1 MIFVGGFLKKRT
13 HNCGEL
19 RSSHIDKQ
27 VTLMGWVNSY
37 RNHGGLIFINLRD
50 RYGVTQVVFDP
61 SNAQASELA
70 STVRHEYVV
79 SVSGGVRNRP
89 EGLGNSKMPTGDIE
103 VVCNDIEILSKSNP
117 LPFQL
122 DEHSEANTPLKL
134 KYRYLD
140 LRRPVMQQILMTRH
154 KVAQLV
160 RNYLSDK
167 GYLEIETPILM
178 KTTPEGARDFLVPSR
193 LEPGY
198 FYALPQSP
206 QTMKQILMISGFDK
220 YFQLCR
226 CFRDEDLR
234 ADRQPEFTQ
243 IDIETSFMPV
253 EELFQNMQDMVSLLW
268 KEVLGLEIPEFKN
281 NVPVMSYDY
290 AMEHYGCDK
299 PDLRFEMKLKDLSSV
314 FANSEFK
321 IFKDAV
327 AKGGIVK
334 AICVKGG
341 EKLSRK
347 ELDSLVDVV
356 SPFGFPG
363 VAWCKIQAD
372 GAWQGSITKTLSDIE
387 KENIKNILEMQQG
400 DLALILGG
408 KKKSVNSAMS
418 DLRLFIGSKMGMIDK
433 NSYAFTWVVD
443 FPLLDYNDDDGR
455 FYAMHHPFTSP
466 RDEDIDAFV
475 KGEKEDLKK
484 IRAKAYDLVC
494 NGMELGGGSQ
504 RIHRNDVQKA
514 MFSALSIG
522 EKEAQ
527 EKFGFLLEALTYGTP
542 PHGGVAFGLDRI
554 IMILTGSASIRDVI
568 AFPKTQKA
576 TDMMLGSP
584 SPANPEQLKELGIL
598 FTDKKEN

>member
-1 MIFVGGFLKKRT
+1 MKKRT

-19 RSSHIDKQ
+19 KTANLNDK
-27 VTLMGWVNSY
+27 VTLMGWVNSA
-37 RNHGGLIFINLRD
+37 RDHGGLIFINLRD

-61 SNAQASELA
+61 SNGKASQTA
-70 STVRHEYVV
+70 SSVKNEYVLM
-79 SVSGGVRNRP
+79 VSGVVRKRP
-89 EGLGNSKMPTGDIE
+89 DGLANPKMPTGEIE
-103 VVCNDIEILSKSNP
+103 IVCDDIEILSKANP

-122 DEHSEANTPLKL
+122 DEHSEANTALRL

-140 LRRPVMQQILMTRH
+140 LRRPAMQQILITRH

-160 RNYLSDK
+160 RNYLSYL

-253 EELFQNMQDMVSLLW
+253 EDLFRDMQNMMSLLW
-268 KEVLGLEIPEFKN
+268 KEILGIDIPEFKN
-281 NVPVMSYDY
+281 NTPVMSYDH

-299 PDLRFEMKLKDLSSV
+299 PDLRFDMKLKDLSSV
-314 FANSEFK
+314 FASSEFK
-321 IFKDAV
+321 IFKEAV
-327 AKGGIVK
+327 ANGGIVK

-363 VAWCKIQAD
+363 VAWCKIQPD
-372 GAWQGSITKTLSDIE
+372 GAWQGSIAKMLSDVEKDNIKKTLGME
-387 KENIKNILEMQQG
+387 QG

-408 KKKSVNSAMS
+408 KKKAVNNAMS
-418 DLRLFIGSKMGMIDK
+418 DLRIFMGNKMGLIDK
-433 NSYAFTWVVD
+433 SKYTFTWVVD
-443 FPLLDYNDDDGR
+443 FPLLDYNEEDGR

-466 RDEDIDAFV
+466 RDEDIDAFIQGN
-475 KGEKEDLKK
+475 KDDLKK

-504 RIHRNDVQKA
+504 RIHREEVQKA
-514 MFSALSIG
+514 MFNALSIG

-527 EKFGFLLEALTYGTP
+527 NKFGFLLEALTYGTP

-554 IMILTGSASIRDVI
+554 IMILTGASSIRDVM

-584 SPANPEQLKELGIL
+584 SLANPDQLKELGL
-598 FTDKKEN
+598 VVSVRK

>member
-1 MIFVGGFLKKRT
+1 MKKRT

-19 RSSHIDKQ
+19 KASDLEKH
-27 VTLMGWVNSY
+27 VVLMGWVNSA
-37 RNHGGLIFINLRD
+37 RDHGGLIFINLRD

-61 SNAQASELA
+61 SNSKASQIA
-70 STVRHEYVV
+70 STVKNEYVL
-79 SVSGGVRNRP
+79 SISGVVRKRP
-89 EGLGNSKMPTGDIE
+89 EGLANPKMPTGEIE
-103 VVCNDIEILSKSNP
+103 IVCDDIEILSKANP

-122 DEHSEANTPLKL
+122 DEHSEANTPIRL

-140 LRRPVMQQILMTRH
+140 LRRPVMQQVLMTRH

-160 RNYLSDK
+160 RNYLSYL

-206 QTMKQILMISGFDK
+206 QTIKQILMISGFDK

-243 IDIETSFMPV
+243 IDIETSFMPI
-253 EELFQNMQDMVSLLW
+253 EDLFRDMQNMMSLLW
-268 KEVLGLEIPEFKN
+268 KEILGIDIPEFKN
-281 NVPVMSYDY
+281 NIPIMSYDH
-290 AMEHYGCDK
+290 AMAHYGCDK
-299 PDLRFEMKLKDLSSV
+299 PDLRFDMKLKDLSSV

-321 IFKDAV
+321 IFKEAV

-334 AICVKGG
+334 AICVKGAG
-341 EKLSRK
+341 LLSRK

-372 GAWQGSITKTLSDIE
+372 GAWQGSITKTLSDSE
-387 KENIKNILEMQQG
+387 KENIKKTLGMEQG
-400 DLALILGG
+400 DLTLILGG
-408 KKKSVNSAMS
+408 KNKAVNSAMS
-418 DLRLFIGSKMGMIDK
+418 DLRLFMGNKMGLIDK
-433 NSYAFTWVVD
+433 NKYAFTWITD
-443 FPLLDYNDDDGR
+443 FPLLDYNEEDGR

-466 RDEDIDAFV
+466 RDEDVNAFIRGN
-475 KGEKEDLKK
+475 KDDLKK

-504 RIHRNDVQKA
+504 RIHREDVQKA
-514 MFSALSIG
+514 MFKALSIG
-522 EKEAQ
+522 DKEAQ

-554 IMILTGSASIRDVI
+554 IMILTGASSIRDVI

-584 SPANPEQLKELGIL
+584 SPANSEQLKELGI
-598 FTDKKEN
+598 TISAKK

>member
-1 MIFVGGFLKKRT
+1 MIFVGGSLKKRT

-19 RSSHIDKQ
+19 RASHLDKQ

-61 SNAQASELA
+61 SNAKASELA
-70 STVRHEYVV
+70 SAVRNEYVI
-79 SVSGGVRNRP
+79 SISGTVRNRP
-89 EGLGNSKMPTGDIE
+89 DGLGNPKMPTGDIE
-103 VVCNDIEILSKSNP
+103 VVCNDIEILSKASP

-122 DEHSEANTPLKL
+122 DEHSEANTPLRL

-220 YFQLCR
+220 YFQLSR

-243 IDIETSFMPV
+243 IDIETSFMCLD
-253 EELFQNMQDMVSLLW
+253 ELFQDMQDMISLLW
-268 KEVLGLEIPEFKN
+268 KGILGIDIPEFKN
-281 NVPVMSYDY
+281 NVPVMSYDD
-290 AMEHYGCDK
+290 AMENYGCDK

-321 IFKDAV
+321 IFKEAV
-327 AKGGIVK
+327 AKGGIVR

-363 VAWCKIQAD
+363 VAWCKIQPD
-372 GAWQGSITKTLSDIE
+372 GTWQGSITKTLSDAE
-387 KENIKNILEMQQG
+387 KENIKNTLKMEQG

-408 KKKSVNSAMS
+408 KNKAVNSAMS
-418 DLRLFIGSKMGMIDK
+418 DLRIFMGNKMGLIDK
-433 NSYAFTWVVD
+433 NKYVFTWVVD
-443 FPLLDYNDDDGR
+443 FPLLDYNEEDGR

-466 RDEDIDAFV
+466 REEDLEAFI
-475 KGEKEDLKK
+475 KGNKDDLKK

-527 EKFGFLLEALTYGTP
+527 DKFGFLLEALTYGTP

-554 IMILTGSASIRDVI
+554 IMILTGSSSIRDVI

-576 TDMMLGSP
+576 TDMMSGSP
-584 SPANPEQLKELGIL
+584 SPANPEQLKELGINVSE
-598 FTDKKEN
+598 KK

>member
-1 MIFVGGFLKKRT
+1 MKKRT

-19 RSSHIDKQ
+19 KTANLNDK
-27 VTLMGWVNSY
+27 VTLMGWVNSA
-37 RNHGGLIFINLRD
+37 RDHGGLIFINLRD

-61 SNAQASELA
+61 SNGKASQTA
-70 STVRHEYVV
+70 SSVKNEYVLM
-79 SVSGGVRNRP
+79 VSGVVRKRP
-89 EGLGNSKMPTGDIE
+89 DGLANPKMPTGEIE
-103 VVCNDIEILSKSNP
+103 IVCDDIEILSKANP

-122 DEHSEANTPLKL
+122 DEHSEANTALRL

-140 LRRPVMQQILMTRH
+140 LRRPAMQQILITRH

-160 RNYLSDK
+160 RNYLSYL

-226 CFRDEDLR
+226 YFRDEDLR

-253 EELFQNMQDMVSLLW
+253 EDLFRDMQNMMSLLW
-268 KEVLGLEIPEFKN
+268 KEILGIDIPEFKN
-281 NVPVMSYDY
+281 NTPVMSYDH

-299 PDLRFEMKLKDLSSV
+299 PDLRFDMKLKDLSSV
-314 FANSEFK
+314 FASSEFK
-321 IFKDAV
+321 IFKEAV
-327 AKGGIVK
+327 ANGGIVK

-363 VAWCKIQAD
+363 VAWCKIQPD
-372 GAWQGSITKTLSDIE
+372 GAWQGSIAKMLSDVEKDNIKKTLGME
-387 KENIKNILEMQQG
+387 QG

-408 KKKSVNSAMS
+408 KKKAVNNAMS
-418 DLRLFIGSKMGMIDK
+418 DLRIFMGNKMGLIDK
-433 NSYAFTWVVD
+433 SKYTFTWVVD
-443 FPLLDYNDDDGR
+443 FPLLDYNEEDGR

-466 RDEDIDAFV
+466 RDEDIDAFIQGN
-475 KGEKEDLKK
+475 KDDLKK

-504 RIHRNDVQKA
+504 RIHREEVQKA
-514 MFSALSIG
+514 MFNALSIG

-527 EKFGFLLEALTYGTP
+527 NKFGFLLEALTYGTP

-554 IMILTGSASIRDVI
+554 IMILTGASSIRDVM

-584 SPANPEQLKELGIL
+584 SLANPDQLKELGL
-598 FTDKKEN
+598 VVSVRK

>member
-1 MIFVGGFLKKRT
+1 MKKRT

-19 RSSHIDKQ
+19 KASDLDKK
-27 VTLMGWVNSY
+27 VILMGWVNSA
-37 RNHGGLIFINLRD
+37 RDHGGLIFINLRD

-61 SNAQASELA
+61 SNSKASQIA
-70 STVRHEYVV
+70 SSVKNEYVL
-79 SVSGGVRNRP
+79 SISGVVRKRP
-89 EGLGNSKMPTGDIE
+89 DGLANPKMPTGEIEIVCDDIE
-103 VVCNDIEILSKSNP
+103 VLSKANP

-122 DEHSEANTPLKL
+122 DEHSEANTPLRL

-140 LRRPVMQQILMTRH
+140 LRRPVMQQVLMTRH
-154 KVAQLV
+154 KVAQFV
-160 RNYLSDK
+160 RNYLSYL

-253 EELFQNMQDMVSLLW
+253 DDLFRDMQNMMSLLW
-268 KEVLGLEIPEFKN
+268 KEILDLDIPEFKN
-281 NVPVMSYDY
+281 NMPIMSYDH

-299 PDLRFEMKLKDLSSV
+299 PDLRFDMKLKNLSSV
-314 FANSEFK
+314 FASSEFK
-321 IFKDAV
+321 IFKEAV
-327 AKGGIVK
+327 ANGGMVK

-363 VAWCKIQAD
+363 VAWCKIQMD
-372 GAWQGSITKTLSDIE
+372 GAWQGSIAKILSDVE
-387 KENIKNILEMQQG
+387 KENIKKTLGMEQG

-408 KKKSVNSAMS
+408 KKKAVNSAMS
-418 DLRLFIGSKMGMIDK
+418 DLRIFMGNKMGLIDK
-433 NSYAFTWVVD
+433 SKYAFTWVVD
-443 FPLLDYNDDDGR
+443 FPLLDYNEEDGR
-455 FYAMHHPFTSP
+455 FYAMHHPFTAP
-466 RDEDIDAFV
+466 RDEDIDAFI
-475 KGEKEDLKK
+475 KGDKEDLKK

-504 RIHRNDVQKA
+504 RIHREEVQKA
-514 MFSALSIG
+514 MFNALSIG

-527 EKFGFLLEALTYGTP
+527 DKFGFLLEALTYGTP

-554 IMILTGSASIRDVI
+554 IMILTGASSIRDVI

-584 SPANPEQLKELGIL
+584 SPANPEQLKELGIAIS
-598 FTDKKEN
+598 TKK